1 MTREGPVPQRLG
13 NVIDETLT
21 TEPAR
26 AAAGRALGASSVR
39 RSSDL
44 GHYGEPRCVTTQWMI
59 IAQGLGSP
67 SPYINNG
74 NKGKCKTRPS
84 VVLVIFGR
92 PEVPLAR

>member
-1 MTREGPVPQRLG
+1 MTREGPIPQRLG

-21 TEPAR
+21 TEPAH
-26 AAAGRALGASSVR
+26 AVTGRALGASSVR
-39 RSSDL
+39 RSSNF
-44 GHYGEPRCVTTQWMI
+44 GHRGEPRWVTTLSMI

-74 NKGKCKTRPS
+74 NKGKSKTRPS
-84 VVLVIFGR
+84 VVLAISGR

>member
-44 GHYGEPRCVTTQWMI
+44 GHYGEPR
-59 IAQGLGSP
+59 
-67 SPYINNG
+67 
-74 NKGKCKTRPS
+74 
-84 VVLVIFGR
+84 VLLRSG
-92 PEVPLAR
+92 